1 MKPEIYIKDDSITI
15 GQLLKK
21 IGLNSNKSG
30 GAKFYLESNK
40 VLINNKKLLIRIE
53 TLIG

>member
-21 IGLNSNKSG
+21 IGLIQTGMEVQN
-30 GAKFYLESNK
+30 FTLESNK
-40 VLINNKKLLIRIE
+40 VFNK
-53 TLIG
+53 

>member
-21 IGLNSNKSG
+21 IGLNSNK
-30 GAKFYLESNK
+30 AEVQNF
-40 VLINNKKLLIRIE
+40 I
-53 TLIG
+53 

>member
-21 IGLNSNKSG
+21 IGLNSNKSRRC
-30 GAKFYLESNK
+30 KILFRK
-40 VLINNKKLLIRIE
+40 
-53 TLIG
+53 

>member
-21 IGLNSNKSG
+21 IGLNSNKI
-30 GAKFYLESNK
+30 AEVQNF
-40 VLINNKKLLIRIE
+40 I
-53 TLIG
+53 

>member
-21 IGLNSNKSG
+21 IGLIQTRLRRCKILFR
-30 GAKFYLESNK
+30 K
-40 VLINNKKLLIRIE
+40 
-53 TLIG
+53 

>member
-21 IGLNSNKSG
+21 IGLIQTRRRCKILFR
-30 GAKFYLESNK
+30 K
-40 VLINNKKLLIRIE
+40 
-53 TLIG
+53 

>member
-21 IGLNSNKSG
+21 IGLNSNKRRC
-30 GAKFYLESNK
+30 KILFRK
-40 VLINNKKLLIRIE
+40 
-53 TLIG
+53 

>member
-21 IGLNSNKSG
+21 NWFNSNRQD
-30 GAKFYLESNK
+30 GAKFSL
-40 VLINNKKLLIRIE
+40 
-53 TLIG
+53 